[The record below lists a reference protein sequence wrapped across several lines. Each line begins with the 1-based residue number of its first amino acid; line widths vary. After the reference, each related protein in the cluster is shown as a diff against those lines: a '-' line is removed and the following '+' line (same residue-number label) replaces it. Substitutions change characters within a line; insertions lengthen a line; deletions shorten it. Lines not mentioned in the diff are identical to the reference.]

1 MAYLL
6 RRLVYLPLSL
16 LLLSLLCFAL
26 SRATPGDPIEQRMTA
41 EGERASSQDPGAY
54 LTRYRRLATELH
66 YDLPPFYL
74 TVTNAS
80 LPDTLYRIAPRSHR
94 ELVRRL
100 AQQYGIWSE
109 VQTYYRRLVQLAY
122 HEPLADE
129 ASITLARRLLLGDD
143 PERERQLLDRPID
156 PAVRPLREAYARMVR
171 SPKPSRVLLP
181 RLVWNGADNQ
191 YHRYLMG
198 MLGGDF
204 GVSFTDRR
212 SVAGKVAGA
221 LPRTALL
228 NGTALLLIYLL
239 AVPLGMY
246 MARYRGSIFDRWAT
260 LLTFLGFGIPSF
272 WVATLLANFFTT
284 PAFGMDYFPSM
295 GFGDVP
301 PGMNWWEGVRI
312 RVSHLILPVACLTYP
327 ALAYVA
333 RHLRAAALLQLR
345 QPYVNTARMKGLS
358 ESQVLWRHV
367 FRNAAFPLVTLLGG
381 LLPALLAGSV
391 LVEQIFNL
399 PGMGR
404 LLYTSALA
412 RDWPVVTAL
421 VLLNG
426 LVTVIG
432 LWLADVG
439 YVLLDPRLR
448 LGKRGLQ

>member
-1 MAYLL
+1 MGYLL
-6 RRLVYLPLSL
+6 RRLIYLPLSL

-26 SRATPGDPIEQRMTA
+26 SRATPGDPVEQRMSA
-41 EGERASSQDPGAY
+41 EGERGVLSQDPSAY
-54 LTRYRRLATELH
+54 LARYRRLAAEMH

-74 TVTNAS
+74 TLTNAS

-94 ELVRRL
+94 QLVRRL
-100 AQQYGIWSE
+100 ATRYGSWPN
-109 VQTYYRRLVQLAY
+109 VQNYYRAVEQLAY
-122 HEPLADE
+122 HRPLAAE
-129 ASITLARRLLLGDD
+129 AGITLARRLLLDRS
-143 PERERQLLDRPID
+143 PEQERLLEI
-156 PAVRPLREAYARMVR
+156 PAYPELTAVREAYASMV
-171 SPKPSRVLLP
+171 SNPQPGRVLLP
-181 RLVWNGADNQ
+181 RLIWNGTDNQ
-191 YHRYLMG
+191 YHRYLAG
-198 MLGGDF
+198 MLRGDF
-204 GVSFTDRR
+204 GVSYTDRR
-212 SVAGKVAGA
+212 SVAGKIARA

-228 NGTALLLIYLL
+228 NGVALFLVYLL

-246 MARYRGSIFDRWAT
+246 MARYAGSLFDRWAT

-301 PGMNWWEGVRI
+301 PGVGWWEEVQVRA
-312 RVSHLILPVACLTYP
+312 SHLILPVACLTYP

-381 LLPALLAGSV
+381 LLPGLLAGSV
-391 LVEQIFNL
+391 LIEQIFNL

-404 LLYTSALA
+404 LLFTSALA

>member
-1 MAYLL
+1 MGHLL
-6 RRLVYLPLSL
+6 RRLLYLPLSL
-16 LLLSLLCFAL
+16 LLLSLLCFVL
-26 SRATPGDPIEQRMTA
+26 IRATPGDPVEQRMTA
-41 EGERASSQDPGAY
+41 EGERALRQDPSAY
-54 LTRYRRLATELH
+54 LARYRRLAAEMH

-80 LPDTLYRIAPRSHR
+80 LPDTLYRITPRSHR
-94 ELVRRL
+94 QMVRELATR
-100 AQQYGIWSE
+100 YGDWTR
-109 VQTYYRRLVQLAY
+109 VQTYYRALLHLAY
-122 HEPLADE
+122 FQPTATE
-129 ASITLARRLLLGDD
+129 ATITAARKLLIDSDAQQEQG
-143 PERERQLLDRPID
+143 LLRTTD
-156 PAVRPLREAYARMVR
+156 PAFDTVRTAYAAMVEQPR
-171 SPKPSRVLLP
+171 PGRVLRP
-181 RLVWNGADNQ
+181 RLVWNGTQNQ
-191 YHRYLMG
+191 YHRYLVG
-198 MLGGDF
+198 VVRGDF
-204 GVSFTDRR
+204 GVSYTDRR
-212 SVAGKVAGA
+212 AVGGKIARA

-228 NGTALLLIYLL
+228 NGMALLLVYLL

-246 MARYRGSIFDRWAT
+246 MARYAGSIFDRWAT
-260 LLTFLGFGIPSF
+260 LLTFVGFGIPSF

-301 PGMNWWEGVRI
+301 PGTGWWEGVHI
-312 RVSHLILPVACLTYP
+312 RTGHLILPVACLTYP

-381 LLPALLAGSV
+381 LLPGLLAGSV
-391 LVEQIFNL
+391 LIEQIFNL

-404 LLYTSALA
+404 LLFTSALA

-439 YVLLDPRLR
+439 YVVLDPRLR

>member
-100 AQQYGIWSE
+100 AHQYGIWSE

-143 PERERQLLDRPID
+143 PEREQQLLDRPTD
-156 PAVRPLREAYARMVR
+156 PAVRPLREAYARMIR
-171 SPKPSRVLLP
+171 SPQPALVLLP
-181 RLVWNGADNQ
+181 RLVWNGTDNQ

-198 MLGGDF
+198 TLGGDF
-204 GVSFTDRR
+204 GVSITDRR
-212 SVAGKVAGA
+212 SVAGKIAGA

-228 NGTALLLIYLL
+228 NGTALVLIYLL

-301 PGMNWWEGVRI
+301 PGTGWWEGVRI